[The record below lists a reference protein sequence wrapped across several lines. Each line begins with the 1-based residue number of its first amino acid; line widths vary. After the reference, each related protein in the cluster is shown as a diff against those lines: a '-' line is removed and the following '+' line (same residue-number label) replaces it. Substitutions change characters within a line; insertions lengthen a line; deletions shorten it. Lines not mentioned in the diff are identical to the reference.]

1 MEIAWNVFGSGALL
15 RFFHQTPVSE
25 TVRCEHFFS
34 VALLLLLFSVA
45 FFLYRHCVDRSSP
58 HNHLLICFKDL
69 QPFGNGLNDKKK
81 AEKKTKI
88 NRHFSAE
95 CRNNVV
101 VLPHLLHLFRWDSQ
115 INQLNRKHLGM
126 FGTGYHRDIRRFV
139 VVQFNCFA

>member
-1 MEIAWNVFGSGALL
+1 MECLRVGRAVAIFSPDSGLGDRPVRALFFCCVAAASLL
-15 RFFHQTPVSE
+15 RCF
-25 TVRCEHFFS
+25 
-34 VALLLLLFSVA
+34 

-81 AEKKTKI
+81 SRKKKTKI